1 MTEAVSGGDG
11 KLDRIIQA
19 RIDKRPLAVQLQIG
33 HKGVPVNDRP
43 PGAGPGMQVH
53 ARQPERGRNEG
64 RCRLTVWAKSLAVQ
78 DQLAIE
84 FARPP
89 TGEDGAHGRLIDP
102 QQRGERAEVG
112 GQGDDGAYVEIA
124 VGPPIQPMADRA
136 GRNPWS
142 TERVVDP
149 RVAQRALKTDGLELA
164 LATEEAG
171 HAQHRGVGPRARCAG
186 AGGSARQAR

>member
-1 MTEAVSGGDG
+1 VSGGVFGCQAIGCSARSSLHDRYAFCDVITTGRRLRIEAPWRRRGRREGQLIKVERRQFRGDQIGLAAHMTEAVSGGDG

-89 TGEDGAHGRLIDP
+89 TGEDGVHGRLIRP
-102 QQRGERAEVG
+102 PAAWRTRSGRG
-112 GQGDDGAYVEIA
+112 
-124 VGPPIQPMADRA
+124 P
-136 GRNPWS
+136 GR
-142 TERVVDP
+142 
-149 RVAQRALKTDGLELA
+149 
-164 LATEEAG
+164 
-171 HAQHRGVGPRARCAG
+171 
-186 AGGSARQAR
+186 